1 MRVLLLYIF
10 LGLIA
15 TICILGFDYISL
27 TNHAWLTSSVDMT
40 SDLISWNYFM
50 NDIWRFPIGKNPNY
64 GMSLESGIVFSGAVP
79 FISIIFKLFKDFLP
93 YDFHF
98 FSIWIFVCFFLQS
111 YIAFL
116 IIHYHTKNITFSI
129 FGSLFFLLSPIFIHR
144 LAWHLSLSA
153 HWLILLGLYIETKN
167 EKAKKLFYW
176 ISLISLSALVHFY
189 FTIILSGI
197 FFIFT
202 LNTYFKN
209 WNFKNFILQISLP
222 LFFLILT
229 MYVFGFFEVP
239 FTDSLGQGYG
249 FYKLNLLSIINP
261 SSLTPNHEINW
272 SLFLPEISSQWQEK
286 IEGFNYLGLGGI
298 FLLGIGIFYFFFS
311 PSKFKFK
318 KYRPYFFI
326 VILFPLVA
334 LTHRVSFAD
343 NLLFEFELPKYLYGL
358 FSTVRASGRLFWPVY
373 YLLFLGSILIVYKN
387 FSKKNSLYILVLLF
401 FLQLADISPGLKK
414 YLNSNLFKKEKQKI
428 DHLFWNNL
436 SEENKILRTT
446 YLNNE
451 THLLMSLKEVLIS
464 QKFKSTD
471 ISKYARYNRSK
482 ASESRSHLY
491 NSFDT

>member
-1 MRVLLLYIF
+1 M
-10 LGLIA
+10 
-15 TICILGFDYISL
+15 
-27 TNHAWLTSSVDMT
+27 
-40 SDLISWNYFM
+40 
-50 NDIWRFPIGKNPNY
+50 
-64 GMSLESGIVFSGAVP
+64 
-79 FISIIFKLFKDFLP
+79 
-93 YDFHF
+93 
-98 FSIWIFVCFFLQS
+98 
-111 YIAFL
+111 
-116 IIHYHTKNITFSI
+116 
-129 FGSLFFLLSPIFIHR
+129 
-144 LAWHLSLSA
+144 
-153 HWLILLGLYIETKN
+153 
-167 EKAKKLFYW
+167 
-176 ISLISLSALVHFY
+176 
-189 FTIILSGI
+189 
-197 FFIFT
+197 
-202 LNTYFKN
+202 
-209 WNFKNFILQISLP
+209 
-222 LFFLILT
+222 
-229 MYVFGFFEVP
+229 
-239 FTDSLGQGYG
+239 
-249 FYKLNLLSIINP
+249 LSIINP

-491 NSFDT
+491 NSFDKGLIEKNTVFVIDNQNHLRNLKYLFKDKNIGFFFRDGVWVFVLGKKDEMTDFDKKELNKYDLPIITEGKTMNLNFNDQLSIHGFGWSHSLNTPAQGIWTEGNLSTLLFAFKNNKEKDYLLKIKLASLSTKKNDPINFSINVNDLLFKKLSLRNISELDKNSITLEIKKGTFDDSTHYIKFEIENPVSPLELLKTPDGRKLGILVESIEILSN